1 MRRFL
6 ARSGVPFPIAVQLSA
21 IIGLSILLLWPVPS
35 ARADEEAAFVSLRR
49 HQEAGVDV
57 RILRIADG
65 YIVDAS
71 LADSLEDPSVNISSG
86 TVDLT
91 DAAEYGGAVTSIVYV
106 FAGGG
111 EGAQCKMKWALD
123 TVLGQSPVPNP
134 AFSDQPNELCP
145 ELGFAGTYDDW
156 PAFVESG
163 DRYRRVLAIL
173 VSEPGDELIFEESD
187 PLIWDRLALTYRDQD
202 DKAALARRLAD
213 FVLPRQTGF
222 HSFVPFPAG
231 NDGAPVTITF
241 YSNDVEILAVSS
253 ALPLHEWIAQL
264 SFEDLDFE
272 ALSREAKVALG
283 GGVATVV
290 AAGLFF
296 FLHRRRRRRLRE
308 TVGPVPTKAVKVGYG
323 KAVDYSL
330 GEGPDLAVALVE
342 AYGDGRRRIVRLDPS
357 ERIEV
362 DGMNIGQSAWVGD
375 GASVRIARK
384 KIVLS

>member
-1 MRRFL
+1 MKRFL
-6 ARSGVPFPIAVQLSA
+6 AWSGVSFSVAAQISA
-21 IIGLSILLLWPVPS
+21 IVGLSILSLSPVS
-35 ARADEEAAFVSLRR
+35 FARADEGAAFIPLRR
-49 HQEAGVDV
+49 HQEAGIDL
-57 RILRIADG
+57 RILRLADG
-65 YIVDAS
+65 YLFDAS
-71 LADSLEDPSVNISSG
+71 VADSIEDLSVSFSSG
-86 TVDLT
+86 PVDLT
-91 DAAEYGGAVTSIVYV
+91 DGAEFSDAVTSIVYV
-106 FAGGG
+106 FSGGG

-134 AFSDQPNELCP
+134 AFSGQPNELCP

-156 PAFVESG
+156 QDYIDSG
-163 DRYRRVLAIL
+163 DGYRRVLAIL
-173 VSEPGDELIFEESD
+173 VSEQGDDRVFEESD
-187 PLIWDRLALTYRDQD
+187 PLIWDRLALTYRDQN

-222 HSFVPFPAG
+222 LSFVPFPAG

-241 YSNDVEILAVSS
+241 YSNDVELFAVST
-253 ALPLHEWIAQL
+253 APPLHEWIAQL

-290 AAGLFF
+290 AAGLIF
-296 FLHRRRRRRLRE
+296 FLHRRRRKLLRE

-323 KAVDYSL
+323 KAFDYSL
-330 GEGPDLAVALVE
+330 GEGPDLAIALVE
-342 AYGDGRRRIVRLDPS
+342 AYDDGRRRIVRLDPS

-362 DGMNIGQSAWVGD
+362 DGTNIGQSAWVGD
-375 GASVRIARK
+375 GTSIRIARK